1 MKIIVKEEFTDKFD
15 HVTRYKVGKELDFD
29 EDRCQDLI
37 KRGLAKLADKPVK
50 EEKPKRNNKKK

>member
-15 HVTRYKVGKELDFD
+15 HKTIYPVGKELDFD

-37 KRGLAKLADKPVK
+37 KRGLAKLPN
-50 EEKPKRNNKKK
+50 KPKKNSKKK